1 MKPGDLARATQHELD
16 YQGRTTLFWS
26 KAFNL
31 NPKEDGGNRFVS
43 SVGIVSIR
51 QIKMFWRKNPGSK
64 AKDKMVE
71 EYVIHN
77 TNRHLEEDIEDYKM
91 FFMSI
96 LVGGLRG
103 GSAVEFV
110 CSKPNRSL
118 EAGRYELDLDDFSK
132 DEFGGRGSTS
142 GRVNFGNEYEEKLA
156 ETYYK
161 MSIGMDIEKEP
172 WAKHVYKMNER
183 FEKDTNSTLSYCHW
197 AGPQNTSRP
206 LVEVDGGK
214 SIAISSD
221 GKIDGDIGETVQ
233 DIMVQYGGNA
243 QKYPSSNAKGSKTAK
258 PDPNAPYTFY
268 ISVKYGKTLAFFNCG
283 VQGGRKGSVKF
294 FPTSDMQKGQ
304 IPTGGKT
311 LLDMFNIE
319 ETPFIN
325 IFKNF
330 GKGGSGLSPYKF
342 NTTLNTKQKSALEQM
357 IYPGVGHG
365 YYMAHFI
372 QGRFEF
378 YEVTEQ
384 YCKTAST
391 LKGNDV
397 ELQYGGGDGK
407 SKRINMVFSTQ
418 KYDFS
423 FNIRN
428 KQGATYPSHTNGD
441 YVLNVSAPS
450 R

>member
-357 IYPGVGHG
+357 IYTGVGHG

>member
-77 TNRHLEEDIEDYKM
+77 TNRHLEEDIEDYM
-91 FFMSI
+91 GFFMSI

-357 IYPGVGHG
+357 IYTGVGHG

>member
-1 MKPGDLARATQHELD
+1 MKPGDLARASQHELD
-16 YQGRTTLFWS
+16 YQGRTSLFWS
-26 KAFNL
+26 KAFRL
-31 NPKEDGGNRFVS
+31 NEDVDGGNRFVT

-51 QIKMFWRKNPGSK
+51 QIKLYWRKNPGSK
-64 AKDKMVE
+64 AKDKVVE
-71 EYVIHN
+71 EFIIHN
-77 TNRHLEEDIEDYKM
+77 TNRHLEEDIEDYRM

-96 LVGGLRG
+96 LVGGMRG
-103 GSAVEFV
+103 GSAVEFI
-110 CSKPNRSL
+110 CSRPERSL
-118 EAGRYELDLDDFSK
+118 EAGRFELDLDDFSK
-132 DEFGGRGSTS
+132 DEFGGRSSTS

-161 MSIGMDIEKEP
+161 MSIGMNIEKEP
-172 WAKHVYKMNER
+172 WAKHVNQMNKR
-183 FEKDTNSTLSYCHW
+183 FQEDTNCSLSYCHW

-206 LVEVDGGK
+206 LVELNGGK
-214 SIAISSD
+214 SIAISSGGKTD
-221 GKIDGDIGETVQ
+221 GKIGETVQ
-233 DIMVQYGGNA
+233 DIMVQYGGDA
-243 QKYPSSNAKGSKTAK
+243 KKYPSSNAKGSKIAK

-283 VQGGRKGSVKF
+283 VQGTRGGTPL
-294 FPTSDMQKGQ
+294 FPTSDMEKGT
-304 IPTGGKT
+304 IPKAGKT

-319 ETPFIN
+319 EKPFVD

-342 NTTLNTKQKSALEQM
+342 NTKLTTKQQTALEKM
-357 IYPGVGHG
+357 IYTGVGHG

-384 YCKTAST
+384 YCKSAST
-391 LKGNDV
+391 LSGSTV

-407 SKRINMVFSTQ
+407 SKRINMVFSTN

-428 KQGATYPSHTNGD
+428 KQGAVYPSHTNGD